1 MGIVVVE
8 EEVGGAVAVVPLSTE
23 LEFPVEF
30 ARFIGLQVLAI
41 VHSNAR
47 SNTKQSP
54 RCWGLPWYP
63 QQRPK
68 INRQTFSLGKA

>member
-47 SNTKQSP
+47 SNTK
-54 RCWGLPWYP
+54 
-63 QQRPK
+63 
-68 INRQTFSLGKA
+68 

>member
-8 EEVGGAVAVVPLSTE
+8 EAGEAPMAVAVVEPLSTE

-30 ARFIGLQVLAI
+30 ARFIGLQVLAT

-47 SNTKQSP
+47 SSTK
-54 RCWGLPWYP
+54 
-63 QQRPK
+63 
-68 INRQTFSLGKA
+68 